1 MPFTL
6 SHPAAAL
13 PFRKLNLV
21 WSAFIVGSMAP
32 YFPYIVGSAEY
43 RTLGHRFPGLV
54 EFTLPASVAALW
66 LFHNVIKRP
75 AAGLLPAGVQQ
86 RLRGMTGDFK
96 FGGASRFLAIL
107 GSIVLGIATHV
118 VWDSFT
124 HAYTWPW
131 YRFRWLQG
139 WVRAPFLG
147 VIPRYA
153 ALQYSSS
160 ILGLVVLGI
169 WGVLW
174 YRETAVVG
182 AATPKSRPKSRFAL
196 ALLMFAFAGVAGFLR
211 ARAVIGM
218 TITPLNFDFFL
229 LVFGLTAL
237 DLAFWQVLLYCVL
250 VSSYQVW
257 IIA

>member
-21 WSAFIVGSMAP
+21 WSAFVIGSMAP
-32 YFPYIVGSAEY
+32 DFPYVVGSTAY
-43 RTLGHRFPGLV
+43 RALGHHLPGLV
-54 EFTLPASVAALW
+54 AFTLPASLAALW
-66 LFHNVIKRP
+66 LFHNIIKRP
-75 AAGLLPAGVQQ
+75 VVELFPVGVQQ
-86 RLRGMTGDFK
+86 RLRGQTGDFR

-131 YRFRWLQG
+131 YRFTCLQG
-139 WVRAPFLG
+139 WVRVPFVHLM
-147 VIPRYA
+147 PRYT
-153 ALQYSSS
+153 ALQYGSTMV
-160 ILGLVVLGI
+160 GLLVLGI
-169 WGVLW
+169 WGWLW
-174 YRETAVVG
+174 YRGTPVTG
-182 AATPKSRPKSRFAL
+182 AATPGLRPKSRFPL
-196 ALLMFAFAGVAGFLR
+196 ALMMLAVAAVVGFLR
-211 ARAVIGM
+211 ARAVTGE
-218 TITPLNFDFFL
+218 PLTVVNFDHFL
-229 LVFGLTAL
+229 LYFGLTAL
-237 DLAFWQVLLYCVL
+237 DFAFWQVLLYCVL